1 MNENYE
7 IKSVVISYDDNTEP
21 IEVDVVIGDG
31 KTIFDENFP
40 FDHRV
45 YFYFHD
51 LAEYELAKGEEIR
64 EDKGIEF
71 RIIGEVVD

>member
-7 IKSVVISYDDNTEP
+7 IKSVVISYDDGTEP

-31 KTIFDENFP
+31 KTKFDENFE
-40 FDHRV
+40 FDARV

-51 LAEYELAKGEEIR
+51 LAEYELAKGEKIR

-71 RIIGEVVD
+71 RIIGEVE